1 MSFDFGTISGGE
13 EAAHDESMASLASI
27 QNGVGDG
34 AGDRAVSGG
43 GRSGSGSVS
52 RSGSRSKRRYLWAS
66 KSPGARERT
75 SMLTKCGRK
84 CFLGPGKSFPIC
96 ARKTRK
102 CQINMNGV
110 RAAYTRAREMMSRK
124 DRRYSVKTY
133 SKIASKAKRI
143 IRK

>member
-1 MSFDFGTISGGE
+1 MLFDFGTIGGGE

-27 QNGVGDG
+27 QNGSVATSAG
-34 AGDRAVSGG
+34 AASGG
-43 GRSGSGSVS
+43 GRSG
-52 RSGSRSKRRYLWAS
+52 RKRRYLWAS
-66 KSPGARERT
+66 KSPGAKERT

-102 CQINMNGV
+102 CKINMNGV

>member
-1 MSFDFGTISGGE
+1 MLFDFGTIGGGE

-27 QNGVGDG
+27 QNGSVAAS
-34 AGDRAVSGG
+34 AGAVSGG
-43 GRSGSGSVS
+43 GRNGRNG
-52 RSGSRSKRRYLWAS
+52 RSGSKRRYLWAS
-66 KSPGARERT
+66 KSPGAKERT

-102 CQINMNGV
+102 CKINMNGV

>member
-1 MSFDFGTISGGE
+1 MLFDFGTIGGGE

-27 QNGVGDG
+27 QNGSVAVS
-34 AGDRAVSGG
+34 AGAVSGG
-43 GRSGSGSVS
+43 GRSG
-52 RSGSRSKRRYLWAS
+52 SKRRYLWAS
-66 KSPGARERT
+66 KSPGAKERT

-102 CQINMNGV
+102 CKINMNGV